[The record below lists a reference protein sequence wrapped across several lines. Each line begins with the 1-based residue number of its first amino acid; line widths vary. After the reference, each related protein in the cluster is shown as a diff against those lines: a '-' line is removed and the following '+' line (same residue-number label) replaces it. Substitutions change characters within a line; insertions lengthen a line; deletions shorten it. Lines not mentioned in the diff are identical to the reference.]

1 MSRRLALAALA
12 IVAVGLSGC
21 ISLFPKAEP
30 AQLYRFEATV
40 EPAKAPSSGGPV
52 YGVLRVAPGFSRAAA
67 GDRILTINA
76 SGEAAYIAGARWVSP
91 AAVLFDESVSAAFRS
106 ASRVRLVSRGEV
118 VKAEFA
124 AKLDVTRFEVVYD
137 NGPKAAPKVVVTVRA
152 LVSRT
157 QDRALVGDKIFS
169 AEIRAADN
177 RVGAIVPAF
186 NEALSQVLGE
196 MVAWTDG
203 VDPSGKLP
211 A

>member
-12 IVAVGLSGC
+12 VAAVGLSGC

-30 AQLYRFEATV
+30 AQLYRFEAQV
-40 EPAKAPSSGGPV
+40 EPGKAPPSGPI
-52 YGVLRVAPGFSRAAA
+52 YGVLRVATGFPRASS
-67 GDRILTINA
+67 GDRILTVNNN
-76 SGEAAYIAGARWVSP
+76 GEAAYIAGARWISP
-91 AAVLFDESVSAAFRS
+91 AAVLFDESVSAAFQN

-137 NGPKAAPKVVVTVRA
+137 NGPNAAPKVVIVVRA

-157 QDRALVGDKIFS
+157 QDRALVGDKTFT
-169 AEIRAADN
+169 AEIRAGDN
-177 RVGAIVPAF
+177 RVSAIVPAF
-186 NEALSQVLGE
+186 NQGLTQVLKE
-196 MVAWTDG
+196 MVDWTNAA
-203 VDPSGKLP
+203 DPTANLP